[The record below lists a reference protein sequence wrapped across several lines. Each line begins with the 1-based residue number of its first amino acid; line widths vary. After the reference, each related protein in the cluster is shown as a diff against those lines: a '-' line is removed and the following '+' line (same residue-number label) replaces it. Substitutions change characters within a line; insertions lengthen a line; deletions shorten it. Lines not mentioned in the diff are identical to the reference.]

1 MHRIETERGHL
12 KLLQLKQLPKMTSY
26 LGLRL
31 DAFRLRSRA
40 KELVHRAETMHD
52 TDARLKIREV
62 AAGYERLAQRLE
74 HGSRDK
80 AKLRHVASLIR
91 G

>member
-1 MHRIETERGHL
+1 MPRIEKDWGHL

-31 DAFRLRSRA
+31 EAFRLRSRA
-40 KELVHRAETMHD
+40 KEIVHRAETIHD
-52 TDARLKIREV
+52 ADARLKIREV

-74 HGSRDK
+74 DGARDK
-80 AKLRHVASLIR
+80 AH
-91 G
+91 